1 MFSTMH
7 ILSLR
12 QGKLYGDRIPI
23 EALQHGFKLPQHF
36 VVLFLLIGMWRER
49 TKKAPPKRGRKLPSR
64 NRRLRLRDYSMTC
77 TTRWVLGS
85 TITR

>member
-1 MFSTMH
+1 MEDRLMFSTMH

-12 QGKLYGDRIPI
+12 QGKLYGDRI

-49 TKKAPPKRGRKLPSR
+49 TKKGPAEAGPEVAEPQQAAS
-64 NRRLRLRDYSMTC
+64 
-77 TTRWVLGS
+77 VA
-85 TITR
+85 